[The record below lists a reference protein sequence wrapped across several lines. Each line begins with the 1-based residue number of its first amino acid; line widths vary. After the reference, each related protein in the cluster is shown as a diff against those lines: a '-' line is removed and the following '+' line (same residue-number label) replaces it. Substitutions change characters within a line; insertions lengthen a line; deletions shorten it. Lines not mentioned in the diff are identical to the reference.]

1 MRQYILLFKQWYELR
16 SDRERILVLL
26 LMWALLYVIFNFG
39 LFRGLDKREEVLKL
53 DIKLLSDQAGGW
65 KQQVAAIN
73 QLSREP
79 RYQQWL
85 KQRQLF
91 SHLKGKSLSLLQ
103 LPISQQWQNIINTIL
118 QEKRNVTLV
127 QIKNF
132 PESPY
137 SLPNV
142 SGASTV
148 SEQRFL
154 VTIYSNFFDTVNY
167 LQYLEG
173 VLPNVRWNSLSYQV
187 TQYPIAKVELE
198 FSIFYG

>member
-103 LPISQQWQNIINTIL
+103 LPISQQWQN
-118 QEKRNVTLV
+118 
-127 QIKNF
+127 
-132 PESPY
+132 
-137 SLPNV
+137 
-142 SGASTV
+142 
-148 SEQRFL
+148 
-154 VTIYSNFFDTVNY
+154 FFDTVNY

-173 VLPNVRWNSLSYQV
+173 VLPNVRWNSFSYQV

-198 FSIFYG
+198 FSIFYGTNG